1 MALIHDMT
9 EKVKAWKP
17 AKPMTIMAESHAEKL
32 TCLRCGRQYT
42 SSGKK
47 DPGFCRG
54 CLREMDE
61 ENAMLS
67 GGPLDGERAHE
78 KQN

>member
-1 MALIHDMT
+1 MALIHDKT
-9 EKVKAWKP
+9 EKNEARQPMKP
-17 AKPMTIMAESHAEKL
+17 VVIMAEDHAEKL
-32 TCLRCGRQYT
+32 ICLRCGRQYI

-47 DPGFCRG
+47 DPGFCRD

>member
-9 EKVKAWKP
+9 EKIKAWQP
-17 AKPMTIMAESHAEKL
+17 AKPVVIMAEDHAEKL

-47 DPGFCRG
+47 DPGFCRD